1 VFQPSRDLPW
11 NFTNTPGLTKAYN
24 FNKNKKLPANFNK
37 NKKLPASAVNTWLCQ
52 PEHPSMFKEINM
64 NTLFFIVILFYFFR

>member
-11 NFTNTPGLTKAYN
+11 NFTNTPGLTKAY
-24 FNKNKKLPANFNK
+24 NFNK